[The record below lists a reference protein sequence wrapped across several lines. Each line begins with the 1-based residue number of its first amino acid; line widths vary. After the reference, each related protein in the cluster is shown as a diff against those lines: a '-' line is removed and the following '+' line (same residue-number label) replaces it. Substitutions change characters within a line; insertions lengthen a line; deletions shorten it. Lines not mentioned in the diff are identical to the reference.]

1 MAIAVARES
10 VMKYF
15 ARGRDVVAFVFA
27 ATLAALPLTAVAQT
41 SPGTILFSR
50 TAYDSQGN
58 STGSSIFSIGDNG
71 LNLKQLTPHVDGEY
85 DIPSV
90 SSAWGL
96 WLTNAFNPKGS
107 YSVFLRASYSLHTG
121 YHDGKYFIVSAYGV
135 RTPPMFWGAND
146 LQDPSAGPGYGS
158 VSWGPANNDQ
168 IAFANVADLHTTGA
182 HPSCVRLMQSTGV
195 NNHALWCAD
204 RWNYWGIEGIRWSGD
219 GGSLMVYAVT
229 THNPLMSDLYVINT
243 STGAATLVAKNL
255 YSPHNGNAPGDISYD
270 GHEVIYQTTRD
281 TNDPVCYPP
290 YGLMWCAKNLQTGQS
305 TALTDP
311 SNAVTLLPYGIA
323 LISPDGSQAY
333 LAGYNSTVGDWDN
346 ELYAVKTDGSAL
358 SQISS
363 PCVTLDHEKEPNDL
377 LWWHPVRVSPD
388 GGRMVANCQYLKAP
402 PSGEVRGQQIW
413 VLNLNGGSPSFVTDD
428 GVAYDWHVQ

>member
-1 MAIAVARES
+1 MN
-10 VMKYF
+10 YF
-15 ARGRDVVAFVFA
+15 TRGRAVVAFACVFTA
-27 ATLAALPLTAVAQT
+27 AFAALPLTTMAQT

-71 LNLKQLTPHVDGEY
+71 LNVKQLTPHVDGEY

-90 SSAWGL
+90 SSTNGL

-107 YSVFLRASYSLHTG
+107 YSVFLRASYSLQTG

-158 VSWGPANNDQ
+158 VSWGPANDDQ

-204 RWNYWGIEGIRWSGD
+204 RWNYWGIEGIRWAGD

-229 THNPLMSDLYVINT
+229 THNPLMSDLYVINA

-255 YSPHNGNAPGDISYD
+255 YSPHNGGGAGDISYD
-270 GHEVIYQTTRD
+270 GHEVIYQTTQD
-281 TNDPVCYPP
+281 TNDPVCNPP
-290 YGLMWCAKNLQTGQS
+290 DGIMWCAKNLQTGQS
-305 TALTDP
+305 TALADP
-311 SNAVTLLPYGIA
+311 SKVVSFQPYGIA
-323 LISPDGSQAY
+323 LISPDGSQAF
-333 LAGYNSTVGDWDN
+333 LTGYSSTVGYWDD
-346 ELYAVKTDGSAL
+346 ELYAVKTDGSTF

-363 PCVTLDHEKEPNDL
+363 PCVSLDHNKHPTDFL
-377 LWWHPVRVSPD
+377 SWSPVRVSPD
-388 GGRMVANCQYLKAP
+388 GGQMVANCQYQEATT
-402 PSGEVRGQQIW
+402 SEEIRGQQIW
-413 VLNLNGGSPSFVTDD
+413 VLNLTGGGPRFVTN